1 MMNRNTVG
9 EVLYLTFPAFERI
22 PFVYHAFSTRKGG
35 VSSGIFST
43 MNLSF
48 GRGDASE
55 NVTKNFELFCGALN
69 IKTDTLVFSA
79 QTHTA
84 NILPVT
90 KADCGKWLTRPKT
103 WDDIDGLV
111 TADPDVTLVTHYAD
125 CVPLFFAD
133 PVKKIV
139 GAAHAGWRGTV
150 AGIGG
155 NMIRLMIEK
164 YDCDPRDILVGIG
177 PSIGACCFETDQKT
191 ADEFFRLPDA
201 LIRDCIQKRPDPAN
215 PAFTKY
221 DINLQGVNRNI
232 LINVGVLLEHIE
244 NADICTKCN
253 HDWLFSHRATN
264 GERGGMV
271 AMIGMRAGDNQ

>member
-1 MMNRNTVG
+1 MNRNTAG
-9 EVLYLTFPAFERI
+9 EVQYLTFPAFEQI
-22 PFVYHAFSTRKGG
+22 SFLYHAFSTRKGG

-48 GRGDASE
+48 GRGDAPE
-55 NVTKNFELFCGALN
+55 NVTKNFEILCDALH

-84 NILPVT
+84 NILSVT
-90 KADCGKWLTRPKT
+90 KADCGKGLTRPKT
-103 WDDIDGLV
+103 WNDVDGLV

-155 NMIRLMIEK
+155 NMIRLMTGK
-164 YDCDPRDILVGIG
+164 YDCDPRNILVGIG
-177 PSIGACCFETDQKT
+177 PSIGQCCFETDQKT

-201 LIRDCIQKRPDPAN
+201 LIQDCIKKRPDPAD
-215 PAFTKY
+215 PVLSKF
-221 DINLQGVNRNI
+221 DIHLQGVNRNI
-232 LINVGVLLEHIE
+232 LIHAGVLPEHIE
-244 NADICTKCN
+244 ITDICTKCN
-253 HDWLFSHRATN
+253 HEWLFSHRATN

-271 AMIGMRAGDNQ
+271 AMIGMRSRENQ